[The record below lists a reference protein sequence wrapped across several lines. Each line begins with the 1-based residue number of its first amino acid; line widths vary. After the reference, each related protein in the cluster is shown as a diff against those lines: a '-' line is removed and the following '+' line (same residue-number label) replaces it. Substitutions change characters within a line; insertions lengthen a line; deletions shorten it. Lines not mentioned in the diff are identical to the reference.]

1 MFGLSVLH
9 KNVTIWRTAIISR
22 FFSINSRS
30 LLVCISMEN
39 IKALWFHY
47 YSPKCQKKIC
57 LDKCFVNHLETFLW
71 WFWAQINWFT
81 KNISIFGS
89 ARAFFV
95 FLGFSGVSQGKM
107 VIIALIS
114 PVNHPK
120 SLLGGP
126 WWVSRGFWVIYAKK
140 KGGGAFWGQFWGKMV
155 ILGKK
160 VFLAI

>member
-1 MFGLSVLH
+1 MGEREVGLQVSLTVAIEF
-9 KNVTIWRTAIISR
+9 NIIMYRDSTA
-22 FFSINSRS
+22 
-30 LLVCISMEN
+30 
-39 IKALWFHY
+39 ALWFHY

-81 KNISIFGS
+81 KKISIFGS
-89 ARAFFV
+89 GIAFFV

-107 VIIALIS
+107 VIFALIS

-140 KGGGAFWGQFWGKMV
+140 KRGGAF
-155 ILGKK
+155 LGKNGNFGK
-160 VFLAI
+160 KSIFSHLDLLFNS